1 MLDKLNDRDC
11 EIGSD
16 NVFADLGFEPQE
28 AVNLKIRVDLMLE
41 LRKFIQSQ
49 GWTQAQAAIFFGE
62 TQPRIIDIL
71 PRLHCVK
78 AVGF

>member
-28 AVNLKIRVDLMLE
+28 AVNLKIRADNLY
-41 LRKFIQSQ
+41 
-49 GWTQAQAAIFFGE
+49 
-62 TQPRIIDIL
+62 
-71 PRLHCVK
+71 
-78 AVGF
+78 